1 MHSMFTILGVRISED
16 SDNWSSDKWLPTV
29 QLFTNL
35 ISDFDQKHIDMIV
48 THKFEGGDKSILEVG
63 LLLKRLEGKG

>member
-1 MHSMFTILGVRISED
+1 MKIQITEVQISD
-16 SDNWSSDKWLPTV
+16 FLLYNYSQTCD
-29 QLFTNL
+29 L

-63 LLLKRLEGKG
+63 LWLKRLEGKG

>member
-1 MHSMFTILGVRISED
+1 MKIQITEVQISD
-16 SDNWSSDKWLPTV
+16 FLLYNYSQTCD
-29 QLFTNL
+29 L

-63 LLLKRLEGKG
+63 LPLKRLEGKG